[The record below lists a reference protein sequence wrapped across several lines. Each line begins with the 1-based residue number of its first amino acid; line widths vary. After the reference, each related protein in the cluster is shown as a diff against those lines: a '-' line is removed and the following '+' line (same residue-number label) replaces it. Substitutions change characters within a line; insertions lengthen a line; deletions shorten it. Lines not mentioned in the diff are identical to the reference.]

1 MSANWNIATRWITCA
16 YISIGSNTRKCI
28 HEGSLAYPC
37 IFHKNHY
44 ILYIKRLFMNISYCS
59 IDSPLGEL
67 IAVADEDYLLLLEFS
82 DSKQL
87 QKKLSSLDIGESWS
101 NPLLDQT
108 EKELSEYFAWK
119 RKNFSIPLAPTGTK
133 FQQKAWEALTQIPF
147 GETLSYKQ
155 EAILA
160 WNPKAVRAIG
170 GANNKN
176 PIVIIIP
183 CHRVIG
189 ADGNLVGYGGG
200 MTRKIWLIE
209 HEKKSL

>member
-1 MSANWNIATRWITCA
+1 MQLYQKS
-16 YISIGSNTRKCI
+16 IS
-28 HEGSLAYPC
+28 
-37 IFHKNHY
+37 
-44 ILYIKRLFMNISYCS
+44 
-59 IDSPLGEL
+59 SPLWDL
-67 IAVADEDYLLLLEFS
+67 IAVANEDHLLLLEFS

-87 QKKLSSLDIGESWS
+87 QKKLWSFTHIENRS

-108 EKELSEYFAWK
+108 EKELSEYFIWK
-119 RKNFSIPLAPTGTK
+119 RENFSIPISPTGTV
-133 FQQKAWEALTQIPF
+133 FQQKAWEALTQIPY
-147 GETLSYKQ
+147 GETRSYKE

-200 MTRKIWLIE
+200 IERKIWLLE
-209 HEKKSL
+209 HEKKSLEKILF

>member
-1 MSANWNIATRWITCA
+1 MRLYQKS
-16 YISIGSNTRKCI
+16 IS
-28 HEGSLAYPC
+28 
-37 IFHKNHY
+37 
-44 ILYIKRLFMNISYCS
+44 
-59 IDSPLGEL
+59 SPLWDL
-67 IAVADEDYLLLLEFS
+67 IAVANEDHLLLLEFS

-87 QKKLSSLDIGESWS
+87 PKKLWSLDIIENWS
-101 NPLLDQT
+101 NPLINKT
-108 EKELSEYFAWK
+108 EKELEEYFAWK
-119 RKNFSIPLAPTGTK
+119 RKVFTIPLSPTGTI
-133 FQQKAWEALTQIPF
+133 FQQKAWEALTKIPY
-147 GETLSYKQ
+147 GETRSYKE

-160 WNPKAVRAIG
+160 GNPKAVRAIG

-200 MTRKIWLIE
+200 IKRKIWLLE